1 MAQKKRKRTW
11 SKQRTRRAGPMDRM
25 RARAGAGPLAGK
37 QREIVHVPKAE
48 RVRRE
53 KDAEPAGKKDPAG
66 KTAKPPPTGKGG
78 DP

>member
-11 SKQRTRRAGPMDRM
+11 SKQRTKRAGPMDRM

-48 RVRRE
+48 RTAAR
-53 KDAEPAGKKDPAG
+53 DAEPARTKEPAG
-66 KTAKPPPTGKGG
+66 KTAKPPPAEKGG
-78 DP
+78 ST